1 MSDHCHD
8 GFSWKM
14 RDQSDVDR
22 HDRNHIWTPLQD
34 SSAISVCD
42 RVMLKT
48 IPGTIEIN
56 CAHI

>member
-1 MSDHCHD
+1 
-8 GFSWKM
+8 M

-22 HDRNHIWTPLQD
+22 HDRYHIWTPLQN